1 MMTIEARALRKAFG
15 GNVAVD
21 SVDFGLTEGELVALI
36 GPNGSGKTTVLNLLS
51 GHYEP
56 DSGQIL
62 LDGKSTKGFKPEKI
76 ARHGIVR
83 MFQLTR
89 LFAQLTAYDNLLV
102 SGQALGLSAVMADE
116 RAMHLLA
123 ELGLVKLGGH
133 PARSLSGGQQKLLEF
148 GMCFMTRTRVVLLDE
163 PFAAIH
169 PTMKEVMATFI
180 TRRKAD
186 GQAILLVSH
195 DMPVVAE
202 LCSRTICMNAG
213 TVLVDGPTAEVL
225 SHPKVIE
232 AYLGGA
238 RS

>member
-1 MMTIEARALRKAFG
+1 MMTIEARALRRTFG

-21 SVDFGLTEGELVALI
+21 CVDFGLNEGEVVALI

-56 DSGQIL
+56 DSGQIFVE
-62 LDGKSTKGFKPEKI
+62 GKPTAGLKPENI
-76 ARHGIVR
+76 ARRGIVR

-102 SGQALGLSAVMADE
+102 SGHALGLSAVMADD
-116 RAMHLLA
+116 RAKQLLA
-123 ELGLVKLGGH
+123 QLGLERLGGH
-133 PARSLSGGQQKLLEF
+133 PARALSGGQQKLLEF
-148 GMCFMTRTRVVLLDE
+148 GMCFMARPRIVLLDE

-169 PTMKEVMATFI
+169 PSMKEVMATFI
-180 TRRKAD
+180 TRCKAD
-186 GQAILLVSH
+186 GQTILLVSH

-202 LCSRTICMNAG
+202 LCARTICMNAG
-213 TVLVDGPTAEVL
+213 AVLADGPTAAVL
-225 SHPKVIE
+225 SDPKVIE

-238 RS
+238 PA